1 MDLFAGKQKGLPTP
15 ALRFANHTNK
25 NHLTLCVLCGSF
37 FNSAFFV
44 PALSGIEGFSRRRHG
59 DAIRTTTLSLR
70 GLFCRPWQSL
80 CDCLVNI
87 QNRQFPVAIYIAG
100 V

>member
-44 PALSGIEGFSRRRHG
+44 PALSRS
-59 DAIRTTTLSLR
+59 
-70 GLFCRPWQSL
+70 W
-80 CDCLVNI
+80 
-87 QNRQFPVAIYIAG
+87 
-100 V
+100 